1 MFADIVIGIVIV
13 IIVFMLMYRF
23 DGGPFSILIF
33 VGPKKAKVVDN
44 VIGRDRVVYKEGLN
58 FKWPIIERVV
68 GIISYNQE
76 ITIDPPLQKIITK
89 DNIKVEIDMIAKV
102 KIKDPYKA
110 RFEVD
115 DYQKSV
121 ENLLMTSTLKAMAGM
136 SLTEMQAK
144 TTEISQEIKKIM
156 QEDTKR
162 WGIEVVEVYVES
174 IVFPK
179 DVQEAIERQI
189 IAKKDKETM
198 RIRAEGHKL
207 QHELEAEA
215 VMHEVELI
223 KKMMPEVSNEKILE
237 FLTSQKYVDSM
248 RELSESDNSKLVVYP
263 ADLQKSMMG
272 FLNLPTLDENKKGHH
287 KKTNQEENSNSKE

>member
-23 DGGPFSILIF
+23 DGGPFSIFIF

-115 DYQKSV
+115 DYKTSV

-144 TTEISQEIKKIM
+144 TTEISKEIKKIM

-272 FLNLPTLDENKKGHH
+272 FLNLPTFDESKKQNS
-287 KKTNQEENSNSKE
+287 KKQKKEQSGNSKE